1 MESGNLG
8 SSSMQIVNR
17 VTNVKIDYNVPR
29 QNVYELNRGKPLQ
42 QRPIINYIPVDVSI
56 DLLKSDNSLEQML
69 GLINPT
75 GIGMLITDTNPQTAT
90 LGIRSMQV
98 YFAPTSSA
106 NYNGMFGINSGVL
119 TNYSL
124 QGGINELVRQT
135 VSLQFLDY
143 SGSTN
148 LTPRAT
154 TNITTAGV
162 KPEGQQL
169 TGLQLTGY
177 GLTGIEIQSFSLSVN
192 FSRASIFQ
200 LGSKFPVQ
208 RPFTDIAA
216 TLQVQGFFEGINN
229 SVTGLSY
236 LSDCGNPTFG
246 TVALTLNPSCA
257 TSSPT
262 TITMTNPYLDSTSI
276 VGQVGN
282 FSTVSFSFSLPLGP
296 NPLETGDGSTLF
308 LS

>member
-29 QNVYELNRGKPLQ
+29 TNVYELGRGKPLQ

-69 GLINPT
+69 GLVNPT
-75 GIGMLITDTNPQTAT
+75 GIAALITDTNPQTAT

-119 TNYSL
+119 TSYSL
-124 QGGINELVRQT
+124 QGGISELVRQT
-135 VSLQFLDY
+135 VALQFLDY
-143 SGSTN
+143 SGSVN

-169 TGLQLTGY
+169 TGLSITGL
-177 GLTGIEIQSFSLSVN
+177 GLTGFTAQSFSLSVN
-192 FSRASIFQ
+192 FSRAQIFQ
-200 LGSKFPVQ
+200 LGTKFPVQ

-216 TLQVQGFFEGINN
+216 TLQVQGFFEGVNN
-229 SVTGLSY
+229 SITGLSAI
-236 LSDCGNPTFG
+236 SDCGNPQFG
-246 TVALTLNPSCA
+246 TVALTLMPSCA
-257 TSSPT
+257 TTSPT
-262 TITMTNPYLDSTSI
+262 TITIGNPYVDSCSI
-276 VGQVGN
+276 NGQVNN
-282 FSTVSFSFSLPLGP
+282 FSTAAFSFSIPLGP

-308 LS
+308 IS